1 MNNTVLSKETK
12 KELKLLVKKNET
24 LKNKLKILKENWVFS
39 IMNYNL
45 YEDGIVKKYKNRIK
59 KNNKRIYEIIKT
71 L

>member
-24 LKNKLKILKENWVFS
+24 LKNKLKILKKNWVFS

>member
-45 YEDGIVKKYKNRIK
+45 YEDGILKKYKNRIK